1 MYPLELYPGPSVSRL
16 YPRDYDDDN
25 DDYNDDDT
33 FNDND
38 DNEQFTF

>member
-1 MYPLELYPGPSVSRL
+1 MYPLELYPGPSVGWL
-16 YPRDYDDDN
+16 YPREYYDDN